1 MNAEEMKLYLQN
13 LCSGL
18 SQKGALLAALCV
30 GFPAGDALA
39 SGDEPIDIYAGPPIE
54 EDPAEAPPVEEV
66 PEKPADPLPP
76 TIKPSPDDAVGLYAA
91 PPVMPGPGGLGIA
104 PKPQETPPD
113 AGTPDPQQ
121 APDAGPKEEEKK
133 DGKKVKLK
141 IPPIKPVRP
150 PIDHII
156 ALYAAP
162 PLPPPQNRDQK
173 K

>member
-54 EDPAEAPPVEEV
+54 EDPAEAPSVEEF
-66 PEKPADPLPP
+66 PEKPADPL
-76 TIKPSPDDAVGLYAA
+76 

-113 AGTPDPQQ
+113 AGTPDPQP